1 MATTCNGDNVHI
13 TNAIATAQSIPVEPT
28 GLPHAQL
35 PPPSLIGN
43 LEVEERVGKLVD
55 SMAKLKTT
63 PTLGIDFTKSSQK
76 SASVGDSNEDLS
88 DSSTNDPIPRNC
100 CGGGCCMLA
109 EGKMS
114 NSGIFDPSLGPQP
127 DNAAFK
133 SLRLRL
139 SSLRSRDRLSGITPM
154 PVQDRHIYH
163 LPEEER
169 KGYTSTCAV
178 HPPSFVKPH
187 PPYDVF
193 SARLHYARKLTKEG
207 AEKQTFHFDLD
218 VTDYAE
224 ELEGVDF
231 RVGGAIGVVAPN
243 YEKTVEE
250 IFDRLEVR
258 EEERDIPILLK
269 TDGGRWPTIWGDE
282 EARELITTR
291 RELLTWTVDVQS
303 YAPTKQI
310 LRVLAEYAHN
320 ENEKTIL
327 LYLCS
332 KQGQA
337 AFCE

>member
-1 MATTCNGDNVHI
+1 M
-13 TNAIATAQSIPVEPT
+13 
-28 GLPHAQL
+28 
-35 PPPSLIGN
+35 LI
-43 LEVEERVGKLVD
+43 D
-55 SMAKLKTT
+55 SMAKLKTA
-63 PTLGIDFTKSSQK
+63 PTLGIDFTHGKFSPKDAQPV
-76 SASVGDSNEDLS
+76 SVVNNNEDLS
-88 DSSTNDPIPRNC
+88 DTSTKDFVLSNC

-109 EGKMS
+109 EGQMNGS
-114 NSGIFDPSLGPQP
+114 SAFDTSSLVSLVPLP

-139 SSLRSRDRLSGITPM
+139 SPLKSRNSLTGVTPM
-154 PVQDRHIYH
+154 PLQDRHTYN

-169 KGYTSTCAV
+169 KGYTPTCAV
-178 HPPSFVKPH
+178 HPPNFVKPH

-193 SARLHYARKLTKEG
+193 SARLRCARQLTKDG

-231 RVGGAIGVVAPN
+231 RVGGAVGVVAPN

-250 IFDRLEVR
+250 IFDRLEIP
-258 EEERDIPILLK
+258 EEERGIPLLLK
-269 TDGGRWPTIWGDE
+269 TDGGRWPTLWGDE

-303 YAPTKQI
+303 YAPTKQL
-310 LRVLAEYAHN
+310 LRVLAEYAHD
-320 ENEKTIL
+320 ENEGTIL